1 MSFSSKQ
8 FFFIS
13 KSLDHIRETI
23 IPPQIRYSLFELFR
37 KWSGNLNI
45 MTVFASTREQQM
57 KSEPCSEL
65 ELIAIR
71 ACAATLCCGTIKDE
85 WFQKTVVPWLDQ
97 FMAAHEVKFRFNFI

>member
-1 MSFSSKQ
+1 
-8 FFFIS
+8 
-13 KSLDHIRETI
+13 
-23 IPPQIRYSLFELFR
+23 
-37 KWSGNLNI
+37 
-45 MTVFASTREQQM
+45 M

-97 FMAAHEVKFRFNFI
+97 FMAAHEVSDRSKDEGFLFNANFKSFSRFIHRLL

>member
-1 MSFSSKQ
+1 MIFS
-8 FFFIS
+8 
-13 KSLDHIRETI
+13 
-23 IPPQIRYSLFELFR
+23 
-37 KWSGNLNI
+37 N
-45 MTVFASTREQQM
+45 TREQQV

-97 FMAAHEVKFRFNFI
+97 FMAAHEVILKYSSFLNHVFLFSIYIKIYPFFFVSFIIFK

>member
-1 MSFSSKQ
+1 Q
-8 FFFIS
+8 
-13 KSLDHIRETI
+13 IRESL

-45 MTVFASTREQQM
+45 MPVFASPSHIREQQI
-57 KSEPCSEL
+57 KAEPCSEL

-97 FMAAHEVKFRFNFI
+97 FMAAHEVVLEYK